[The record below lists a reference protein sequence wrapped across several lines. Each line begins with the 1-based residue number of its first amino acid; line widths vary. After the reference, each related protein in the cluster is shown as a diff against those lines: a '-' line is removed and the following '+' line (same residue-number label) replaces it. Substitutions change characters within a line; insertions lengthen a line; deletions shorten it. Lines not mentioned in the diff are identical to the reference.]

1 MLLIP
6 SIITMKHFFLILF
19 TFLLGCLCI
28 SSCSFFKKNGSE
40 SAEKSYSDK
49 RKHME
54 ADAQIRLSKARK
66 YLAQGKCQEAK
77 KELETMRDS
86 CPLAIDARYKAIL
99 LMDSV
104 DLQQARLDLEKA
116 DVQMQQK
123 NGLSSKENFD
133 EACRKVQFYERKLQ
147 YDTKSNLVPTS
158 SANAKH

>member
-77 KELETMRDS
+77 KEIETMRDS

-123 NGLSSKENFD
+123 TGYRLKKTLMKLAEKCNSTSVNYSMILS
-133 EACRKVQFYERKLQ
+133 
-147 YDTKSNLVPTS
+147 PI
-158 SANAKH
+158 